1 MKCSVKPGDLA
12 RTCDMGTSS
21 GEIVIIMHVR
31 IYSIPHRNVYDILMR
46 GELVEGMDQSFLE
59 ELRGDD

>member
-1 MKCSVKPGDLA
+1 
-12 RTCDMGTSS
+12 MGTSS